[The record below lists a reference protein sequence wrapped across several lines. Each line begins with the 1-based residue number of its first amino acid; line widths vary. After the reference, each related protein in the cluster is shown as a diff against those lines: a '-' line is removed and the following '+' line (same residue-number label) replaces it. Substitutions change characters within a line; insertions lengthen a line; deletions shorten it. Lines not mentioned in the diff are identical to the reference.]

1 MKAVKTLSA
10 ASLVIFCSAIAL
22 AQDPVKVD
30 PKHYKLV
37 TENDKVRVL
46 RITYGPKEKSVM
58 HDHPG
63 SVAVLLTDQN
73 VRFHTPDGKS
83 EVVTAKAKEAIWSL
97 AGKHLPENLS
107 EKPLEGILVE
117 LKGKPAAAP
126 APPKAPPKKQ

>member
-1 MKAVKTLSA
+1 MRRVLLLFGLMCLATAPLA
-10 ASLVIFCSAIAL
+10 

-37 TENDKVRVL
+37 TENDQVRVL

-117 LKGKPAAAP
+117 LKGKLAAAP